1 MPSVNE
7 TNYSIDQTVRVF
19 DTFYSFDLQVPADEY
34 DAVNSY
40 FQAVFTDPVAANNF
54 TTTIFRIARE
64 TNTPALTIV
73 QQLNNQDEIGLTLSL
88 SYYLN
93 GLRSPTT
100 LLGINAA
107 VTPNFYT
114 ARNVRA

>member
-19 DTFYSFDLQVPADEY
+19 DTFYAFDLQVPADEY

-40 FQAVFTDPVAANNF
+40 FRSVFTDRIAANNF

-64 TNTPALTIV
+64 TNTPVLTV
-73 QQLNNQDEIGLTLSL
+73 LQQLNNQDEIALTASL

-93 GLRSPTT
+93 GVRSPTT

-107 VTPNFYT
+107 VTPNIFT